1 METPTVTQ
9 LVHRTAR
16 RARKVLPSLALY
28 LKAAEQ
34 ANYPA
39 EHLEVIQH
47 LITELKAIES
57 LEEAQFDIPKRNPGR
72 PHLSRPKITDFTAQ
86 IFAATVPKKPRKKKA
101 IDPKAVVAKIIL
113 KDFTEERIAEEAA
126 AGIPD
131 TAINSDGDVVVFDF
145 DKHF

>member
-1 METPTVTQ
+1 MQTPTVTQ

-16 RARKVLPSLALY
+16 RARKALPSLALY

-34 ANYPA
+34 ANFPD

-57 LEEAQFDIPKRNPGR
+57 LEEAQFDIPKRSSGR
-72 PHLSRPKITDFTAQ
+72 PHLSRPRLTDFTAQ
-86 IFAATVPKKPRKKKA
+86 IFLATVPKKPRKKKA

-113 KDFTEERIAEEAA
+113 KDFTEERKAENAL
-126 AGIPD
+126 AGHPD
-131 TAINSDGDVVVFDF
+131 AAINSDGDVVVFDL
-145 DKHF
+145 DKHI